1 MVDDLLDTTWNNI
14 NPSILII
21 LGDEKNS
28 SLTTLMYSKTYTDV
42 YNYCTTASAR
52 KPPNLQEREGNG
64 TVRLL
69 GGELYYKLQNYLK
82 IYLEDL
88 NPKNGETFLEF
99 YIRTWERYLIGST
112 RLNDV
117 LDYINRYWVSKERA
131 DGHREIYD
139 ILSLCLL
146 SWRDY
151 KFHTNLVILMDEIM
165 SQIRNQRLNKIRSI
179 GNLNIAIKS
188 FVLLG
193 FDANDLKK
201 QNLSVYINDF
211 ERRFLIETLNFYTE
225 ESNNFIEE
233 YGVVNY
239 LIKAEQRID
248 EELKRLEEL
257 NDHTRRPLNDVL
269 NEVLITNHAN
279 TIRSE
284 LTNLLDQNRYQDIK
298 RMHQLLKRV
307 PMTIEPLLAD
317 FQKYVESQGLNAIKE
332 LKESFEKQQQQQH
345 QQQQHSTDNNG
356 STTVIKKKNPNHSN
370 EIDAKLYIK
379 TLLKVYNKFQEVV
392 KESFDNNEAFVKALD
407 NASQKFINNNL
418 IATPNPKIRQS
429 KTPEILAKYS
439 DDLLKKK
446 DEDMSVDELMTIF
459 KFIEDKDSFETWFR
473 RFLSKRLMLSNMS
486 QYEEEQE
493 EFLIQK
499 LNDANSIEYTHKISN
514 MFTDIR
520 ISNDLG
526 SYYRETLLKE
536 KEINNKNNNNNSGI
550 TTNGSQVKYIN
561 DFEPRILDSSSWT
574 GLFKSNNE
582 SFILPKE
589 LIGTLDKFEDIY
601 DSKHSGRKLNW
612 IWNRSRCEVK
622 ANIAKPGKPSFS
634 FKLTLFQ
641 LGLLLPFNDEETLTT
656 SKLIEI
662 TALNPEVLKNNLI
675 PIVKSRV
682 LTQNPPGEEYMLKSN
697 TTYTITKNYNS
708 KKMKM
713 NLSLGVK
720 NVESKQEDLETSK
733 EVERRHHEALKA
745 CIVRVM
751 KARRNLKHQQLISEV
766 IQQLVSR
773 FHPSI
778 NEIKN
783 AIEVLIDESYLVRD
797 PEGSGYEYLA

>member
-1 MVDDLLDTTWNNI
+1 
-14 NPSILII
+14 
-21 LGDEKNS
+21 
-28 SLTTLMYSKTYTDV
+28 
-42 YNYCTTASAR
+42 
-52 KPPNLQEREGNG
+52 
-64 TVRLL
+64 
-69 GGELYYKLQNYLK
+69 
-82 IYLEDL
+82 
-88 NPKNGETFLEF
+88 
-99 YIRTWERYLIGST
+99 
-112 RLNDV
+112 
-117 LDYINRYWVSKERA
+117 
-131 DGHREIYD
+131 
-139 ILSLCLL
+139 
-146 SWRDY
+146 
-151 KFHTNLVILMDEIM
+151 
-165 SQIRNQRLNKIRSI
+165 
-179 GNLNIAIKS
+179 
-188 FVLLG
+188 
-193 FDANDLKK
+193 
-201 QNLSVYINDF
+201 
-211 ERRFLIETLNFYTE
+211 
-225 ESNNFIEE
+225 
-233 YGVVNY
+233 
-239 LIKAEQRID
+239 
-248 EELKRLEEL
+248 
-257 NDHTRRPLNDVL
+257 
-269 NEVLITNHAN
+269 
-279 TIRSE
+279 
-284 LTNLLDQNRYQDIK
+284 
-298 RMHQLLKRV
+298 
-307 PMTIEPLLAD
+307 MTIEPLLAD

-526 SYYRETLLKE
+526 SYYREILLKE